1 VVTSYRVPRPRAGA
15 LTCKPAGWRWPPT
28 ARVRILAWSVLLLAV
43 ALAAST
49 AATYVLLMQRASHR
63 VTDELAHEAGEFR
76 AALAARDNLDGSEG
90 PGSVLAVLRLAAG
103 RAVPE
108 PNVTFLGLID
118 GHVAVT
124 SAATPLAPL
133 AADGNLVTRWARS
146 TAPASG
152 SASSTA
158 GPVRYIALPLRLP
171 GDAAHGIFVAAVFT
185 APEHAAITRIVR
197 LQLEADAAALLLASL
212 VGWLASGRVLR
223 PIRQTTDLARRITET
238 DLAERIPVHGHDE
251 ISELA
256 VTINRMLDRL
266 EAAFTAQRAFL
277 ADAGHE
283 LRTPITIVQGNLDT
297 LTVRNADDAETLSV
311 VTDELQRMAR
321 LVDELLLLA
330 RSGNPDFLHPQPTD
344 VADLT
349 YSLLAKAES
358 LDGRPWSI
366 RATALGSCELDRQRI
381 TQAIIQLAANAAKH
395 TPASTPVELSSSWD
409 GDALLLSVADR
420 GPGIP
425 AGEHARIFDRFARLD
440 TRRPD
445 STGLGLSIVAAIAA
459 AHGGH
464 ADVHDRPGG
473 GAIFHLHIPR
483 EGRRGNGN
491 QHQETEVPHEPDP
504 HRRGRA
510 AHRPLPRPRPGV
522 RRPHDRQHR

>member
-1 VVTSYRVPRPRAGA
+1 MLV
-15 LTCKPAGWRWPPT
+15 
-28 ARVRILAWSVLLLAV
+28 WSVLLLTA

-49 AATYVLLMQRASHR
+49 AATYVLLIQRANHR
-63 VTDELAHEAGEFR
+63 VTDELAHEAAEFR
-76 AALAARDNLDGSEG
+76 AARDSADASER
-90 PGSVLAVLRLAAG
+90 PGSVLAVLRLAAS

-108 PNVTFLGLID
+108 SNVTFLGLID

-124 SAATPLAPL
+124 SAAPPLVPL
-133 AADGNLVTRWARS
+133 AADGSLVARWARS

-152 SASSTA
+152 SASSAA

-171 GDAAHGIFVAAVFT
+171 GDPAHGVFVAAVFT
-185 APEHAAITRIVR
+185 APEHAAITRIIM

-212 VGWLASGRVLR
+212 VAWLASGRVLR
-223 PIRQTTDLARRITET
+223 PVRQTTDLARRITET

-266 EAAFTAQRAFL
+266 EAAFTTQRAFL

-297 LTVRNADDAETLSV
+297 LTVRSTEDAETLGV
-311 VTDELQRMAR
+311 VADELQRMAR

-330 RSGNPDFLHPQPTD
+330 RSRQPDFLHTQATD
-344 VADLT
+344 ITDLT
-349 YSLLAKAES
+349 LGLLAKIET
-358 LDGRPWSI
+358 LDDRPWSI
-366 RATALGSCELDRQRI
+366 GAIARGSCELDRQRI
-381 TQAIIQLAANAAKH
+381 TQAVLQLAANAARH
-395 TPASTPVELSSSWD
+395 TPASTPVELSSAWD
-409 GDALLLSVADR
+409 GDTLLFRVADR

-425 AGEHARIFDRFARLD
+425 AGEHARIFDRFTRLD

-445 STGLGLSIVAAIAA
+445 STGLGLSIVAAIAD

-464 ADVHDRPGG
+464 ADAHDRPGG
-473 GAIFHLHIPR
+473 GAIFHLHIPCDDR
-483 EGRRGNGN
+483 RRGGGDG
-491 QHQETEVPHEPDP
+491 PH
-504 HRRGRA
+504 GRQTGA
-510 AHRPLPRPRPGV
+510 AT
-522 RRPHDRQHR
+522 